1 MVNGANA
8 PHSQPP
14 QRVDITDLERV
25 KPVSREGRDPSSRV
39 EDTGVSRSERAE
51 PASSRRA
58 SEDKSGRE
66 QQGLGLDKEE
76 MSELKEKINET
87 LEPINIALD
96 FEIEDEIEETV
107 VKVKNRDT
115 EEIIRQIP
123 PEALLHMAKRM
134 EEMSGLLIE
143 EWG

>member
-1 MVNGANA
+1 
-8 PHSQPP
+8 
-14 QRVDITDLERV
+14 
-25 KPVSREGRDPSSRV
+25 VSREGRDPSSRV

-51 PASSRRA
+51 PASSRRT
-58 SEDKSGRE
+58 SEDKSGKE

-123 PEALLHMAKRM
+123 PQALLHMAKRM